1 MKIGL
6 QLLVAIVA
14 SSLGALAWAQPSGP
28 TTETKKADESAA
40 TKARVNRPPLEPGS
54 QDLGR
59 YEFRTLDTGNVR
71 PVMVEA
77 TRTITAEKGVVFGFL
92 YSLTGFTG
100 TRLVPIIT
108 VIKHPS
114 FVPRGEK
121 EPRTKY
127 EDKTFFK
134 PINGE
139 MKWPILYRFEHDEEL
154 VPGDWSLAVYY
165 DTQLIAEHTFTVV
178 AKAKP

>member
-1 MKIGL
+1 MHTFVA
-6 QLLVAIVA
+6 LLATGVSAF
-14 SSLGALAWAQPSGP
+14 ALAQTSANVG
-28 TTETKKADESAA
+28 TTPEPKKADDAA
-40 TKARVNRPPLEPGS
+40 AAKARINRPPLEPGS

-59 YEFRTLDTGNVR
+59 YEFRTLDNGNVR
-71 PVMVEA
+71 PVLAEA

-108 VIKHPS
+108 VIKHPP

-121 EPRTKY
+121 EARTKY